1 MSTDNKEKAL
11 QARVSPEFAK
21 RFNTMAKARGKTTS
35 ELVRE
40 AVEKMMADAE
50 SDMEGLRAELHRRYV
65 EEQKALGLI
74 PDDEASSTPTDRGR
88 SDAG

>member
-50 SDMEGLRAELHRRYV
+50 SDLEGLRAELHRKYI

-74 PDDEASSTPTDRGR
+74 PDDEVPTPTDRHQSASG
-88 SDAG
+88 